1 MSTLAVKVEA
11 LAEDVICTDDTL
23 RVNLTD
29 GREIAVPLVWFPRL
43 QDATPDQRKD
53 WRLIGQGI
61 GIHWDSVDEDI
72 SVESLLA
79 IK

>member
-1 MSTLAVKVEA
+1 MRLSIVEP

-23 RVNLTD
+23 RVVLAD
-29 GREIAVPLVWFPRL
+29 RREIVIPLVWFPLL
-43 QDATPDQRKD
+43 QNATADQRKE

-61 GIHWDSVDEDI
+61 GIHWESVDEDI

>member
-1 MSTLAVKVEA
+1 MSTLAVNVEP
-11 LAEDVICTDDTL
+11 LAEDVICTDDAL
-23 RVNLTD
+23 RVFLTD
-29 GREIAVPLVWFPRL
+29 GREISVPLVWFPRL
-43 QDATPDQRKD
+43 QHATPDQRKQ

-61 GIHWDSVDEDI
+61 GIHWESVDEDI